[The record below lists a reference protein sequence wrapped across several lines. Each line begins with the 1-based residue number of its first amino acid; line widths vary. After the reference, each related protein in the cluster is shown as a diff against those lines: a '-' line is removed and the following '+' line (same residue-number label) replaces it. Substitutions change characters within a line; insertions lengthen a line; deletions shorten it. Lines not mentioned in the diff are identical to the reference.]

1 MLNITNEIRNV
12 SVKKI
17 QKTRDVA
24 LGVPQKDVA
33 KYVKIVSD
41 YGNVVPAT
49 VAEDGDA
56 YLLIDGSARLE
67 ACTRAGIKDMPVVIA
82 QTAGETEKIKLSL
95 LLSASREQ
103 GCSLSEGAMIEKL
116 TKEHGLTLG
125 ELSKIVGKS
134 KSWLSRRQTLNRN
147 LSPSLCVMI
156 LNGDICTR
164 TAEEIAKLP
173 RDEQALFAANVVK
186 DGLSKDDVHAL
197 VLMYRL
203 PDATIELCDAI
214 IKSPSDV
221 LPTCPR
227 GGKTRKSRS
236 KRTAEGRIS
245 GAARLAV
252 NILDEIGK
260 MVVEYT
266 DTDILTAQSHLLLL
280 RKKMQVLAKLIISRV
295 DVDVSPGKREVIQND

>member
-1 MLNITNEIRNV
+1 MLDITNEIRTVNV
-12 SVKKI
+12 RKI
-17 QKTRDVA
+17 QKTKDMA

-33 KYVKIVSD
+33 KYVKIISD

-49 VAEDGDA
+49 VAENGDA

-67 ACTRAGIKDMPVVIA
+67 ACARTGIKDMPVVVA
-82 QTAGETEKIKLSL
+82 QTAGEIEKIKLSL

-116 TKEHGLTLG
+116 IKEHGLTLG

-134 KSWLSRRQTLNRN
+134 KSWLSRRQTLTRN
-147 LSPSLCVMI
+147 LSSSLCAMI
-156 LNGDICTR
+156 LKGDICTR

-173 RDEQALFAANVVK
+173 QDEQALFAANVVK
-186 DGLSKDDVHAL
+186 DGLCKDDVHEL
-197 VLMYRL
+197 VRMYRL
-203 PDATIELCDAI
+203 PDATIELCNAI

-227 GGKTRKSRS
+227 GGKTRKSRA

-245 GAARLAV
+245 SAAHLV
-252 NILDEIGK
+252 INILDEIGK

-266 DTDILTAQSHLLLL
+266 DADILTAQSHLLLL
-280 RKKMQVLAKLIISRV
+280 RKKMQVLVKLIVSRM
-295 DVDVSPGKREVIQND
+295 DVDVSLGKREVTQND